1 MPSFTII
8 KHADIKAL
16 PLDPKGQR
24 AGADQ
29 GDPQIAVRL
38 WCALLVLKFLC
49 AFIICSK
56 AVSVNECA
64 CSYNSY
70 HHKAP
75 SPNAKNFPGMAQ

>member
-49 AFIICSK
+49 AFIICSDEK
-56 AVSVNECA
+56 PSALMNA
-64 CSYNSY
+64 
-70 HHKAP
+70 HAP
-75 SPNAKNFPGMAQ
+75 TTATT